1 MRATRGRGR
10 TKIMLE
16 FNVGGG
22 KKVQVDIPDFKP
34 QMILIGF
41 AVVGVLVGVV
51 TSIYT
56 VQADE
61 EGVVLRFG
69 KYQSTQSPGLH
80 FKMPFFIDRVEKVE
94 VLRQMK
100 QEFGFGTGGN
110 TNRFQYVGDSEQEQ
124 EKKMVTGDLNAARVE
139 WVIQYRIT
147 EPKDYLFEVRNADTT
162 LRNASESVMRE
173 VVGDRTVDEVITIG
187 RQDIERESLEKL
199 KVLVKKYKLG
209 ISINQIQLKNVKPP
223 REVEESFNEVNR
235 AEQEKS
241 TAVNVANG
249 EYNQKVPKA
258 AGVAQQDISRAEG
271 YATKRVNEAEGDAAR
286 FEALLKAY
294 QQAPE
299 VTRRRMYLETMQKVM
314 PQLERKIIMD
324 EEGNQVLPLL
334 QLNQGGIQR

>member
-1 MRATRGRGR
+1 
-10 TKIMLE
+10 MLE
-16 FNVGGG
+16 IDIGGG
-22 KKVQVDIPDFKP
+22 RKIQLDFPGFKP
-34 QMILIGF
+34 QIVLIGF
-41 AVVGVLVGVV
+41 AVVGVLVGVL

-56 VQADE
+56 VQADS

-80 FKMPFFIDRVEKVE
+80 FKMPFFIDKVEKVE
-94 VLRQMK
+94 VKRQMK
-100 QEFGFGTGGN
+100 QEFGFGTGEN
-110 TNRFQYVGDSEQEQ
+110 TNPYQYVGDQEQEE

-139 WVIQYRIT
+139 WVIQYLIT
-147 EPKDYLFEVRNADTT
+147 EPRDYLFQVRNADTT

-199 KVLVKKYKLG
+199 KELTKKYRLG
-209 ISINQIQLKNVKPP
+209 ITITQIQLKNVKPP

-271 YATKRVNEAEGDAAR
+271 YATKRVNEAEGDVAR

-324 EEGNQVLPLL
+324 EEGNQVLPLM

>member
-1 MRATRGRGR
+1 M
-10 TKIMLE
+10 
-16 FNVGGG
+16 GGG
-22 KKVQVDIPDFKP
+22 KKIQIDVPDFKP

-223 REVEESFNEVNR
+223 REVEDSFNEVNR

-286 FEALLKAY
+286 FEALLEAY
-294 QQAPE
+294 KQAPE

>member
-1 MRATRGRGR
+1 
-10 TKIMLE
+10 MLE
-16 FNVGGG
+16 IDIGGG
-22 KKVQVDIPDFKP
+22 RKIQLDFPGFKP
-34 QMILIGF
+34 QIVLIGF
-41 AVVGVLVGVV
+41 AVVGVLVGVL

-56 VQADE
+56 IKAE
-61 EGVVLRFG
+61 EVGVVLRFG
-69 KYQSTQSPGLH
+69 KYQSTQQPGLH
-80 FKMPFFIDRVEKVE
+80 FKLPFFIEKVEKVA
-94 VLRQMK
+94 VLRQQQ
-100 QEFGFGTGGN
+100 QEYGVGTPKN
-110 TNRFQYVGDSEQEQ
+110 TNRPQWSGESEQEK
-124 EKKMVTGDLNAARVE
+124 EKKMVTGDLNAARVD

-147 EPKDYLFEVRNADTT
+147 EPRDYLFMVKDAEST

-187 RQDIERESLEKL
+187 RQDIETDSLEKL
-199 KVLVKKYKLG
+199 NALVKKYKLG
-209 ISINQIQLKNVKPP
+209 VSIDQIQLKDVKPP
-223 REVEESFNEVNR
+223 REVEDSFNEVNR

-324 EEGNQVLPLL
+324 EEGNQVLPLM

>member
-1 MRATRGRGR
+1 
-10 TKIMLE
+10 MLE

-41 AVVGVLVGVV
+41 AVVGVLVGVL

-110 TNRFQYVGDSEQEQ
+110 TNRFQYVGDSEQDQ

>member
-1 MRATRGRGR
+1 
-10 TKIMLE
+10 MLE
-16 FNVGGG
+16 IDIGGG
-22 KKVQVDIPDFKP
+22 RKIQLDFPGFKP
-34 QMILIGF
+34 QIVLIGF
-41 AVVGVLVGVV
+41 AVVGVLVGVL

-110 TNRFQYVGDSEQEQ
+110 TNRFQYVGDSEQDQ

>member
-1 MRATRGRGR
+1 
-10 TKIMLE
+10 MLE
-16 FNVGGG
+16 IPLGGG
-22 KKVQVDIPDFKP
+22 KKIQLDFP
-34 QMILIGF
+34 EITTRTVLIG
-41 AVVGVLVGVV
+41 AGLLLALVGGV
-51 TSIYT
+51 TSFYT

-110 TNRFQYVGDSEQEQ
+110 TNRFQYVGASEQEQ

-147 EPKDYLFEVRNADTT
+147 EPKDYLFQVRNADTT

-199 KVLVKKYKLG
+199 KELVKKYRLG
-209 ISINQIQLKNVKPP
+209 IAINQIQLKNVKPP

-258 AGVAQQDISRAEG
+258 AGVAEQDISRAEG
-271 YATKRVNEAEGDAAR
+271 YATKRVNEAEGDASR
-286 FEALLKAY
+286 FTALLQAY
-294 QQAPE
+294 QGAPE

-314 PQLERKIIMD
+314 PLLERKIIMD
-324 EEGNQVLPLL
+324 ESGKQILPLL

>member
-1 MRATRGRGR
+1 
-10 TKIMLE
+10 MLE
-16 FNVGGG
+16 IPLGGG
-22 KKVQVDIPDFKP
+22 KKIQVDFPEITTRTV
-34 QMILIGF
+34 LIG
-41 AVVGVLVGVV
+41 AGLLLALVGGV
-51 TSIYT
+51 TSFYT

-61 EGVVLRFG
+61 EGVGLRFG

-139 WVIQYRIT
+139 WVIQYRLT
-147 EPKDYLFEVRNADTT
+147 EPKDYLFQVRNADTT
-162 LRNASESVMRE
+162 LRNASEAVMRE
-173 VVGDRTVDEVITIG
+173 VGGDRTVDEVITIG

-199 KVLVKKYKLG
+199 KELVKKYRLG
-209 ISINQIQLKNVKPP
+209 IAINQIQLKNVKPP

-258 AGVAQQDISRAEG
+258 AGVAEQDISRAEG
-271 YATKRVNEAEGDAAR
+271 YATKRVNEAEGDASR
-286 FEALLKAY
+286 FTALLQAY
-294 QQAPE
+294 QGAPE

-314 PQLERKIIMD
+314 PLLERKIIMD
-324 EEGNQVLPLL
+324 EAGKQILPLL

>member
-1 MRATRGRGR
+1 
-10 TKIMLE
+10 MLE
-16 FNVGGG
+16 FNMGGG
-22 KKVQVDIPDFKP
+22 KKIQIDVPDFKP

-41 AVVGVLVGVV
+41 AVVGVLVAVV

>member
-1 MRATRGRGR
+1 ME
-10 TKIMLE
+10 ID
-16 FNVGGG
+16 VGGG
-22 KKVQVDIPDFKP
+22 KKLQLDFPEFKP
-34 QMILIGF
+34 QMVLIGF
-41 AVVGVLVGVV
+41 AVVGVLVAAL
-51 TSIYT
+51 TAIYS
-56 VQADE
+56 VQANE

-80 FKMPFFIDRVEKVE
+80 FKLPFFIDKVEKVE
-94 VLRQMK
+94 VKRQMK
-100 QEFGFGTGGN
+100 QEFGFGTADA
-110 TNRFQYVGDSEQEQ
+110 TNRFQFVGDSEQEK
-124 EKKMVTGDLNAARVE
+124 EKQMVTGDLNAARVD

-147 EPKDYLFEVRNADTT
+147 KPRDYLFMVKDADST

-199 KVLVKKYKLG
+199 KVLVEKYKLG
-209 ISINQIQLKNVKPP
+209 VSIDQIQLKDVKPP
-223 REVEESFNEVNR
+223 REVDDSFNEVNR

-241 TAVNVANG
+241 TAINVANG

-258 AGVAQQDISRAEG
+258 AGVAQQDISKAEG

-324 EEGNQVLPLL
+324 EEGNQVLPLM

>member
-1 MRATRGRGR
+1 
-10 TKIMLE
+10 MLE
-16 FNVGGG
+16 IDIGGG
-22 KKVQVDIPDFKP
+22 RKIQLDFPGFKP
-34 QMILIGF
+34 QIVLIGF
-41 AVVGVLVGVV
+41 AVVGVLVGVL

-56 VQADE
+56 IKPE
-61 EGVVLRFG
+61 EVGVVLRFG
-69 KYQSTQSPGLH
+69 KYQSTQQPGLH
-80 FKMPFFIDRVEKVE
+80 FKAPFFIDKVEKVA
-94 VLRQMK
+94 VLRQQK
-100 QEFGFGTGGN
+100 QEYGFGTPMN
-110 TNRFQYVGDSEQEQ
+110 TNRSQWMGPPEQEK
-124 EKKMVTGDLNAARVE
+124 EKKMVTGDLNAALVE

-147 EPKDYLFEVRNADTT
+147 KPKDYLFMVKDADIT

-199 KVLVKKYKLG
+199 EVLAKKYKLG
-209 ISINQIQLKNVKPP
+209 VSIDQIQLKDVNPP
-223 REVEESFNEVNR
+223 RDVEDSFNEVNR

-271 YATKRVNEAEGDAAR
+271 YATKRVNEAEGDADR
-286 FEALLKAY
+286 FIALLKAY
-294 QQAPE
+294 QEAPE

-314 PQLERKIIMD
+314 PQMERKIIMD
-324 EEGNQVLPLL
+324 EEGNQVLPLM

>member
-1 MRATRGRGR
+1 ME
-10 TKIMLE
+10 ID
-16 FNVGGG
+16 VGGG
-22 KKVQVDIPDFKP
+22 KKLQLDFPEFKP
-34 QMILIGF
+34 QMVLIGF
-41 AVVGVLVGVV
+41 AVVGVLVAAL
-51 TSIYT
+51 TAIYS
-56 VQADE
+56 VQANE

-80 FKMPFFIDRVEKVE
+80 FKLPFFIDKVEKVE
-94 VLRQMK
+94 VKRQMK
-100 QEFGFGTGGN
+100 QEFGFGTEDA
-110 TNRFQYVGDSEQEQ
+110 TNRFQFAGDSEQEK
-124 EKKMVTGDLNAARVE
+124 EKQMVTGDLNAARVD

-147 EPKDYLFEVRNADTT
+147 EPRDYLFMVKDADST

-199 KVLVKKYKLG
+199 KVLVEKYKLG
-209 ISINQIQLKNVKPP
+209 VSIDQIQLKDVKPP
-223 REVEESFNEVNR
+223 REVDDSFNEVNR

-241 TAVNVANG
+241 TAINVANG

-258 AGVAQQDISRAEG
+258 AGVAQQDISKAEG

-286 FEALLKAY
+286 FESLLKAY

-314 PQLERKIIMD
+314 PLLERKIIMD
-324 EEGNQVLPLL
+324 EEGTQVLPLM

>member
-1 MRATRGRGR
+1 
-10 TKIMLE
+10 MLE

-334 QLNQGGIQR
+334 QLNQGGIQ

>member
-1 MRATRGRGR
+1 
-10 TKIMLE
+10 MLE
-16 FNVGGG
+16 IPLGGG
-22 KKVQVDIPDFKP
+22 KKVQLDFP
-34 QMILIGF
+34 EITTRTVLIG
-41 AVVGVLVGVV
+41 AGLLLALVGGV
-51 TSIYT
+51 TSFYT

-100 QEFGFGTGGN
+100 QEFGFGTSEN
-110 TNRFQYVGDSEQEQ
+110 TNRFQYVGGSEQEQ

-147 EPKDYLFEVRNADTT
+147 EPKDYLFQVRNADTT

-199 KVLVKKYKLG
+199 KELVKKYRLG
-209 ISINQIQLKNVKPP
+209 IAINQIQLKNVKPP

-258 AGVAQQDISRAEG
+258 AGVAEQDISRAEG
-271 YATKRVNEAEGDAAR
+271 YATKRVNEAEGDASR
-286 FEALLKAY
+286 FNALLQAY
-294 QQAPE
+294 QEAPE

-314 PQLERKIIMD
+314 PLLERKIIMD
-324 EEGNQVLPLL
+324 EAGKQILPLL

>member
-10 TKIMLE
+10 TKTMLE

-334 QLNQGGIQR
+334 QLNQGGIQ

>member
-1 MRATRGRGR
+1 
-10 TKIMLE
+10 MLE

-41 AVVGVLVGVV
+41 AVVGVLVGAL

-80 FKMPFFIDRVEKVE
+80 FKLPFFIDKVEKVE
-94 VLRQMK
+94 VKRQMK
-100 QEFGFGTGGN
+100 QEFGFGTADA
-110 TNRFQYVGDSEQEQ
+110 TNRFQSVGDSEQEK
-124 EKKMVTGDLNAARVE
+124 EKQMVTGDLNAARVD

-147 EPKDYLFEVRNADTT
+147 EPRDYLFMVKDADST

-199 KVLVKKYKLG
+199 KVLVEKYKLG
-209 ISINQIQLKNVKPP
+209 VSIDQIQLKDVKPP
-223 REVEESFNEVNR
+223 REVDDSFNEVNR

-324 EEGNQVLPLL
+324 EEGTQVLPLM
-334 QLNQGGIQR
+334 QLNQEGIQR

>member
-1 MRATRGRGR
+1 M
-10 TKIMLE
+10 E
-16 FNVGGG
+16 FDVGGG
-22 KKVQVDIPDFKP
+22 KKIQLDFPEFKP
-34 QMILIGF
+34 QMALIGF
-41 AVVGVLVGVV
+41 AVVGVLVAAL
-51 TSIYT
+51 TAIYT

-80 FKMPFFIDRVEKVE
+80 FKLPFFIDKVEKVE
-94 VLRQMK
+94 VKRQMK
-100 QEFGFGTGGN
+100 QEFGFGTADA
-110 TNRFQYVGDSEQEQ
+110 TNRFQFVGDSEQEK
-124 EKKMVTGDLNAARVE
+124 EKQMVTGDLNAARVD

-147 EPKDYLFEVRNADTT
+147 EPRDYLFMVKDADST

-199 KVLVKKYKLG
+199 KVLVEKYKLG
-209 ISINQIQLKNVKPP
+209 VSIDQIQLKDVKPP
-223 REVEESFNEVNR
+223 REVDDSFNEVNR

-324 EEGNQVLPLL
+324 EEGTQVLPLM
-334 QLNQGGIQR
+334 QLNQEGIQR

>member
-1 MRATRGRGR
+1 M
-10 TKIMLE
+10 
-16 FNVGGG
+16 GGG
-22 KKVQVDIPDFKP
+22 KKIQIDVPDFKP

-286 FEALLKAY
+286 FEALLEAY
-294 QQAPE
+294 KQAPE

>member
-1 MRATRGRGR
+1 
-10 TKIMLE
+10 L
-16 FNVGGG
+16 
-22 KKVQVDIPDFKP
+22 
-34 QMILIGF
+34 
-41 AVVGVLVGVV
+41 
-51 TSIYT
+51 
-56 VQADE
+56 
-61 EGVVLRFG
+61 
-69 KYQSTQSPGLH
+69 
-80 FKMPFFIDRVEKVE
+80 PFFIDKVEKVE
-94 VLRQMK
+94 VKRQMK
-100 QEFGFGTGGN
+100 QEFGFGTEDA
-110 TNRFQYVGDSEQEQ
+110 TNRFQFAGDSEQEK
-124 EKKMVTGDLNAARVE
+124 EKQMVTGDLNAARVD

-147 EPKDYLFEVRNADTT
+147 KPRDYLFMVKDADST

-199 KVLVKKYKLG
+199 KVLVEKYKLG
-209 ISINQIQLKNVKPP
+209 VSIDQIQLKDVKPP
-223 REVEESFNEVNR
+223 REVDDSFNEVNR

-258 AGVAQQDISRAEG
+258 AGVAKQGISRAEG

-314 PQLERKIIMD
+314 PLLERKIIMD
-324 EEGNQVLPLL
+324 EEGTQVLPLM

>member
-1 MRATRGRGR
+1 
-10 TKIMLE
+10 MLE
-16 FNVGGG
+16 IPLGGG
-22 KKVQVDIPDFKP
+22 KKIQLDFP
-34 QMILIGF
+34 EITTRTVLIG
-41 AVVGVLVGVV
+41 AGLLLALVGGV
-51 TSIYT
+51 TSFYT

-147 EPKDYLFEVRNADTT
+147 EPKDYLFQVRNADTT

-199 KVLVKKYKLG
+199 KELVKKYRLG
-209 ISINQIQLKNVKPP
+209 IAINQIQLKNVKPP

-258 AGVAQQDISRAEG
+258 AGVAEQDISRAEG
-271 YATKRVNEAEGDAAR
+271 YATKRVNEAEGDASR
-286 FEALLKAY
+286 FTALLQAY
-294 QQAPE
+294 QGAPE

-314 PQLERKIIMD
+314 PLLERKIIMD
-324 EEGNQVLPLL
+324 ESGKQILPLL

>member
-1 MRATRGRGR
+1 
-10 TKIMLE
+10 MLE
-16 FNVGGG
+16 IPLGGG
-22 KKVQVDIPDFKP
+22 KKIQLDFP
-34 QMILIGF
+34 EITTRTVLIG
-41 AVVGVLVGVV
+41 AGLLLALVGGV
-51 TSIYT
+51 TSFYT

-100 QEFGFGTGGN
+100 QEIGFGTGGN

-147 EPKDYLFEVRNADTT
+147 EPKDYLFQVRNADTT

-199 KVLVKKYKLG
+199 KELVKKYRLG
-209 ISINQIQLKNVKPP
+209 IAINQIQLKNVKPP
-223 REVEESFNEVNR
+223 REVEELSL
-235 AEQEKS
+235 
-241 TAVNVANG
+241 
-249 EYNQKVPKA
+249 
-258 AGVAQQDISRAEG
+258 IH
-271 YATKRVNEAEGDAAR
+271 
-286 FEALLKAY
+286 
-294 QQAPE
+294 
-299 VTRRRMYLETMQKVM
+299 
-314 PQLERKIIMD
+314 I
-324 EEGNQVLPLL
+324 
-334 QLNQGGIQR
+334 

>member
-1 MRATRGRGR
+1 
-10 TKIMLE
+10 MLE
-16 FNVGGG
+16 IPLGGG
-22 KKVQVDIPDFKP
+22 KKIQLDFP
-34 QMILIGF
+34 EITTRTVLIG
-41 AVVGVLVGVV
+41 AGLLLALVGGV
-51 TSIYT
+51 TSFYT

-147 EPKDYLFEVRNADTT
+147 EPKDYLFQVRNADTT

-173 VVGDRTVDEVITIG
+173 VVGDRAVDEVITIG

-199 KVLVKKYKLG
+199 KELVKKYRLG
-209 ISINQIQLKNVKPP
+209 IAINQIQLKNVKPP

-258 AGVAQQDISRAEG
+258 AGVAEQDISRAEG
-271 YATKRVNEAEGDAAR
+271 YATKRVNEAEGDASR
-286 FEALLKAY
+286 FTALLQAY
-294 QQAPE
+294 QGAPE

-314 PQLERKIIMD
+314 PLLERKIIMD
-324 EEGNQVLPLL
+324 ESGKQILPLL

>member
-1 MRATRGRGR
+1 
-10 TKIMLE
+10 MLE
-16 FNVGGG
+16 IPLGGG
-22 KKVQVDIPDFKP
+22 KKIQLDFP
-34 QMILIGF
+34 EITTRTVLIG
-41 AVVGVLVGVV
+41 AGLLLALVGGV
-51 TSIYT
+51 TSFYT

-147 EPKDYLFEVRNADTT
+147 EPKDYLFQVRNADTT

-199 KVLVKKYKLG
+199 KELVKKYRLG
-209 ISINQIQLKNVKPP
+209 IAINQIQLKNVKPP

-258 AGVAQQDISRAEG
+258 AGVAEQDISRAEG
-271 YATKRVNEAEGDAAR
+271 YATKRVNEAEGDASR
-286 FEALLKAY
+286 FTALLQAY
-294 QQAPE
+294 QGAPE

-314 PQLERKIIMD
+314 PLLERKIIMD
-324 EEGNQVLPLL
+324 EAGKQILPLL

>member
-1 MRATRGRGR
+1 
-10 TKIMLE
+10 MLE

-324 EEGNQVLPLL
+324 EEGNQVLPLM

>member
-1 MRATRGRGR
+1 MA
-10 TKIMLE
+10 E
-16 FNVGGG
+16 FNVGGT
-22 KKVQVDIPDFKP
+22 KIQVAFPRFKS
-34 QMILIGF
+34 QGVLIG
-41 AVVGVLVGVV
+41 AGVLVVLVGAL

-56 VQADE
+56 IKAEE

-69 KYQSTQSPGLH
+69 KYQSTQPPGLH
-80 FKMPFFIDRVEKVE
+80 FKMPFFIDKVEKVA

-100 QEFGFGTGGN
+100 QEYGFGTPGN
-110 TNRFQYVGDSEQEQ
+110 TNRFQWSDASDQEK
-124 EKKMVTGDLNAARVE
+124 EKKMVTGDLNAALVE
-139 WVIQYRIT
+139 WVIQYQIT
-147 EPKDYLFEVRNADTT
+147 EPTDWLFRVRDAEST

-199 KVLVKKYKLG
+199 KVLAKKYKLG

-271 YATKRVNEAEGDAAR
+271 YATKRVNEAEGDADR
-286 FEALLKAY
+286 FIALLKAY

-324 EEGNQVLPLL
+324 EEGNQVLPLM

>member
-1 MRATRGRGR
+1 
-10 TKIMLE
+10 MLE

-41 AVVGVLVGVV
+41 AVVGVLVGVG

-324 EEGNQVLPLL
+324 EEGNQVLPLM

>member
-1 MRATRGRGR
+1 
-10 TKIMLE
+10 MLE
-16 FNVGGG
+16 IDIGGG
-22 KKVQVDIPDFKP
+22 RKIQLDIPEFKP
-34 QMILIGF
+34 QIVLIGF
-41 AVVGVLVGVV
+41 AVVGVLVGVL

-56 VQADE
+56 IKAEE

-69 KYQSTQSPGLH
+69 KYQSTQKPGLH
-80 FKMPFFIDRVEKVE
+80 FKMPFFIDKVEKVA
-94 VLRQMK
+94 VLRQQK
-100 QEFGFGTGGN
+100 QEYGFGTPGN
-110 TNRFQYVGDSEQEQ
+110 TNRSQWSGPSEQEK
-124 EKKMVTGDLNAARVE
+124 EKKMVTGDLNGARVD

-147 EPKDYLFEVRNADTT
+147 EPRDYLFMVKDPDST
-162 LRNASESVMRE
+162 LRNATESVMRE

-199 KVLVKKYKLG
+199 KVLVNKYKLG
-209 ISINQIQLKNVKPP
+209 VSIDQIQLIDVKPP
-223 REVEESFNEVNR
+223 ERVEDSFNEVNR
-235 AEQEKS
+235 AEQEKA

-271 YATKRVNEAEGDAAR
+271 YATKRINEAEGDAGR
-286 FEALLKAY
+286 FIALLEAY
-294 QQAPE
+294 QEAPE

-324 EEGNQVLPLL
+324 EEGNQVLPLM